1 MVRSSLV
8 VCLLAMVQAC
18 AGPGPGPDAWAEAP
32 AGQYRFDWRLS
43 GDPAVAPLQVFDD
56 SRRIWLQFAPGQPV
70 PAIFAHG
77 AGGER
82 PVPYVRRDP
91 YIVVDGAWP
100 ALSLRGGR
108 YVARIQRAGAPMP
121 AGEPAVRAE
130 APAAP
135 AAPASEVPPAAPAEA
150 PTPAPRFRAA
160 PPDQTLRAVLA
171 RWARAAGWT
180 FEAEHWTLDVDIPL
194 AGRAELPGDFKA
206 AVRAL
211 LATTELSERP
221 AQPCFY
227 ANRVLRVVPLAQA
240 CDRTRAAAQGL
251 T

>member
-1 MVRSSLV
+1 GQNLIEAGAAGTPVIVGPHPFNFKDAARAAMAAGAALRAPDARPALDWALQ
-8 VCLLAMVQAC
+8 LLA
-18 AGPGPGPDAWAEAP
+18 
-32 AGQYRFDWRLS
+32 
-43 GDPAVAPLQVFDD
+43 
-56 SRRIWLQFAPGQPV
+56 
-70 PAIFAHG
+70 
-77 AGGER
+77 
-82 PVPYVRRDP
+82 
-91 YIVVDGAWP
+91 
-100 ALSLRGGR
+100 
-108 YVARIQRAGAPMP
+108 
-121 AGEPAVRAE
+121 EPARRQAM
-130 APAAP
+130 
-135 AAPASEVPPAAPAEA
+135 SQ
-150 PTPAPRFRAA
+150 AA

-180 FEAEHWTLDVDIPL
+180 FEPEHWTLDVDIPL

-240 CDRTRAAAQGL
+240 CDRTRATVPGL

>member
-1 MVRSSLV
+1 MVRSLSI
-8 VCLLAMVQAC
+8 VCLLAVLQAC
-18 AGPGPGPDAWAEAP
+18 AGSRPAAVAAAWDEAP
-32 AGQYRFDWRLS
+32 AGQYRFDWQLS

-56 SRRIWLQFAPGQPV
+56 ARRIWLQFAPGQPI

-82 PVPYVRRDP
+82 PVPYLRRDP

-100 ALSLRGGR
+100 ALSLRAAAISRRMAQRRAAGR
-108 YVARIQRAGAPMP
+108 RARRPSAPRRRP
-121 AGEPAVRAE
+121 RPRQ
-130 APAAP
+130 
-135 AAPASEVPPAAPAEA
+135 PPSRP
-150 PTPAPRFRAA
+150 PPPRFRAA
-160 PPDQTLRAVLA
+160 PPDLTLRAVLA

-180 FEAEHWTLDVDIPL
+180 FEAEHWALDVDIPL
-194 AGRAELPGDFKA
+194 AGKAELPGDFKT

-211 LATTELSERP
+211 LAATELSERP

-240 CDRTRAAAQGL
+240 CDRTRAAAPGL

>member
-1 MVRSSLV
+1 MVRSLFV
-8 VCLLAMVQAC
+8 VCLPAIMVQAC
-18 AGPGPGPDAWAEAP
+18 AGPGPDVWAEAP

-91 YIVVDGAWP
+91 YIVVDGAWR

-108 YVARIQRAGAPMP
+108 YVARIQRAGAPTR
-121 AGEPAVRAE
+121 AGEPAARAE
-130 APAAP
+130 ASAPP
-135 AAPASEVPPAAPAEA
+135 AAPASEVPAAATAEA
-150 PTPAPRFRAA
+150 PPPAPRFQVA

-180 FEAEHWTLDVDIPL
+180 FEPEHWTLDVDIPL

-240 CDRTRAAAQGL
+240 CDRTRATVPGL